1 MSVVNDKLKNRIFM
15 HESFEDLHKV
25 LSRENLPIEY
35 GGTNKSIP
43 EITEEWRKHILKHRE
58 WFLEDYK
65 YGVEKSQSNSDYDS
79 ATLFGVEGS
88 FRSLNID

>member
-1 MSVVNDKLKNRIFM
+1 M

-25 LSRENLPIEY
+25 LSKEHLPIEY

-43 EITEEWRKHILKHRE
+43 EIVNGWRKDILSHRD

-65 YGVEKSQSNSDYDS
+65 YGVEKNQTDSDFS
-79 ATLFGVEGS
+79 GASLFGAEGS